1 MVYVTNIKLLCLKF
15 LPDKLNRRFIINNV
29 QFKILT
35 GVVPRGEPGGRGGRG
50 PSEISG
56 LPYALPP
63 KKKVQD
69 KAVTCHNF
77 LLKPKVI
84 KLAVH

>member
-1 MVYVTNIKLLCLKF
+1 MVYVTNINLLRLKF

-35 GVVPRGEPGGRGGRG
+35 GVVPRGEPGGGEAAA

-56 LPYALPP
+56 LPYAPP
-63 KKKVQD
+63 KKKSSR
-69 KAVTCHNF
+69 
-77 LLKPKVI
+77 
-84 KLAVH
+84 